1 MSSTKAA
8 ASGRGAQKEATRR
21 RVLEAAYE
29 LFESEGYEA
38 TTVRAIARRAEV
50 SVGSV
55 FTSFT
60 SKAQILSEVM
70 EARRS
75 GLYAEF
81 ERLLPHLRGPTADR
95 LRSMF
100 AIHYA
105 FEAPRR
111 RLFLAHIAAA
121 YSWTERL
128 NSRPFGQAERLKGML
143 RECLADGIGRGD
155 VDPQADLD
163 MIVEMLLAAYGW
175 TYRLVTWQD
184 ATTEEL
190 CAAMDR
196 QIGLLAEGFAPRSPS
211 RV

>member
-1 MSSTKAA
+1 MSQQRKAEPG
-8 ASGRGAQKEATRR
+8 GRGAQKEATRR

-38 TTVRAIARRAEV
+38 TTVRAIARRAGV

-70 EARRS
+70 EAWRS

-81 ERLLPHLRGPTADR
+81 DRLLPHLRGSTADR

-121 YSWTERL
+121 YSWNSGL

-143 RECLADGIGRGD
+143 RDCLADGIGRGD

-163 MIVEMLLAAYGW
+163 LIVEMLLAAYGW

-190 CAAMDR
+190 CALMDR
-196 QIGLLAEGFAPRSPS
+196 QIGLIAEGFAPRP
-211 RV
+211 